1 MERVLKD
8 RKGISPV
15 IATVIIV
22 AVTIA
27 VAIAVAFWM
36 GGLTTIFTRFE
47 KLEIT
52 SAYADPGFVIT
63 LNFKNTGSAD
73 ATISDVMV
81 NGKPFY
87 SYTSPAI
94 TAAIDNVPFSKGDA
108 VSVKIGSEGTLVVN
122 IPASTPPAPPFV
134 SGVTV
139 EVTIHTSA
147 GKDYPRVVVLP

>member
-1 MERVLKD
+1 MKRILKD

-36 GGLTTIFTRFE
+36 GGLTSIFTRFE

-52 SAYADPGFVIT
+52 SAYADLSEGKFTIT
-63 LNFKNTGSAD
+63 LNYKNTGSAD
-73 ATISDVMV
+73 ASISGIFI
-81 NGKPFY
+81 NGKPY
-87 SYTSPAI
+87 SDAGATLEEP
-94 TAAIDNVPFSKGDA
+94 TPLPFSCKVG
-108 VSVKIGSEGTLVVN
+108 VEGKVKVTVNEG
-122 IPASTPPAPPFV
+122 APFV

-139 EVTIHTSA
+139 EVTIHTAA